1 MNTRQALAAGARH
14 VGRLHQFSA
23 GAVGNPARASTGSE
37 RAVAE
42 TRRSFD
48 EQQHEVRSEVVKLA
62 ARSCEQI
69 GAATHALLDADL
81 VLVDRIY
88 ANHRDIE
95 GFVPRVEQQVYQLF
109 ALQQPMASDL
119 RTLLAI
125 LRILHEIE
133 LTAGLMRNVARAT
146 RRLYPRE
153 LPPRIRGIIERMGAQ
168 ASIQTRL
175 AIDAFADEDAAVAT
189 ALPDMD
195 DVMDDLQKELFRA
208 IFAAG
213 ASDES
218 SLQMAVQIAFVGR
231 DYERAADHAVTI
243 GKWVEFIVTG
253 RLPGETQGT
262 ERDR

>member
-1 MNTRQALAAGARH
+1 M
-14 VGRLHQFSA
+14 
-23 GAVGNPARASTGSE
+23 
-37 RAVAE
+37 AE

-48 EQQHEVRSEVVKLA
+48 EQQQEVRSEVVKLA

-146 RRLYPRE
+146 RRIYPRE

-168 ASIQTRL
+168 ASVQTRL

-208 IFAAG
+208 IFAGFAG
-213 ASDES
+213 PVDEAA
-218 SLQMAVQIAFVGR
+218 LQMAVQLAFVGR
-231 DYERAADHAVTI
+231 DYERAADHAVMI
-243 GKWVEFIVTG
+243 GRWVSFMVTG
-253 RLPGETQGT
+253 ALPGEADASG
-262 ERDR
+262 EAFE